1 MLQKCYK
8 NVAKVDAETRND
20 IIVLED
26 IYNELFDEENI
37 RTLSSNRSLNNENGK
52 TLYQSP
58 WWIKKQSVRTNKQNY
73 ENNSD
78 PNHQNL

>member
-1 MLQKCYK
+1 VLQKCYK

-58 WWIKKQSVRTNKQNY
+58 
-73 ENNSD
+73 
-78 PNHQNL
+78 